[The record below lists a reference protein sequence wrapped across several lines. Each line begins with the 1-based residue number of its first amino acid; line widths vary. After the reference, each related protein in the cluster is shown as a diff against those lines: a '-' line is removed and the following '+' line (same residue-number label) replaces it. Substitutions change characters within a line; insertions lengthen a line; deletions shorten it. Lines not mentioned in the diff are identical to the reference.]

1 MLLVCNYF
9 CNFAHIFNIIKE
21 KVMKHLRWI
30 IPLIV
35 TVILVVNNA
44 CSPNHE
50 LFDQEVTQIISDS
63 LSPVD
68 SLDPN
73 HTWVLTDTRTVTV
86 TANANVNAQWLKILT
101 ADPRKSADAEVA
113 SQVMI
118 ADGETAYMSFCYPK
132 IVTTLYAAL
141 VDDEGRFT
149 VTEFSPNDT
158 KVDFSEPLYTK
169 QIMSYIP
176 QPQTFVYCYVEEMPD
191 YTNLDFD
198 FNDCVLG
205 IAYERTGERE
215 MRFHVTLSAVGTDR
229 PMSAALHLR
238 NFKYDEIDTIYT
250 EGGASFNVNS
260 KGENIPEQ
268 VISPNLLRTKELL
281 LKSQSQAK
289 EEDKEAVINLFC
301 DAHWATGDLLEE
313 NDQRL
318 IDRWYY
324 NVSKTSSSDMTFRT
338 IVPREVTYIV
348 KFKEATGLE
357 YLNFDLLDPF
367 IIKEYLGGTFEV
379 HPYAYRHD
387 WVLKEYKLAEIVK
400 LPWALVVPYKKFRHP
415 LEGMNIGF
423 KKRDVLAFG
432 AYGYRGHSF
441 GEWSMNHNT
450 ANDWYLNEYATES
463 QVY

>member
-1 MLLVCNYF
+1 
-9 CNFAHIFNIIKE
+9 
-21 KVMKHLRWI
+21 MKHLRWI

-35 TVILVVNNA
+35 TVILVVNSS

-50 LFDQEVTQIISDS
+50 LFDQNVTQAISDS

-68 SLDPN
+68 SIDKYHN
-73 HTWVLTDTRTVTV
+73 WMLTNTRSITV
-86 TANANVNAQWLKILT
+86 TANANVNARWLKILT
-101 ADPRKSADAEVA
+101 ADPRKDPNAEVA
-113 SQVMI
+113 TQVMI
-118 ADGETAYMSFCYPK
+118 ADGETTFMSFCFPK

-141 VDDEGRFT
+141 IDDEGRFT
-149 VTEFSPNDT
+149 VTAFSPNDT

-169 QIMSYIP
+169 QLISYIP
-176 QPQTFVYCYVEEMPD
+176 QPQTFVYCYEEEMPD

-198 FNDCVLG
+198 YNDVVMG
-205 IAYERTGERE
+205 VAYERTGERE
-215 MRFHVTLSAVGTDR
+215 MRFHVTLNAVGTDR
-229 PMSAALHLR
+229 PMSAALHLK
-238 NFKYDEIDTIYT
+238 NFKYDEIESVTT

-260 KGENIPEQ
+260 QGTEIAEQ
-268 VISPNLLRTKELL
+268 DISPNLLRTKEML
-281 LKSQSQAK
+281 LKSQNQEK

-301 DAHWATGDLLEE
+301 DAHWATGDLLKPNEQYVI
-313 NDQRL
+313 N
-318 IDRWYY
+318 RWHY
-324 NVSKTSSSDMTFRT
+324 NVSKTSSQDMTYRT
-338 IVPREVTYIV
+338 IVPREVTFIV
-348 KFKEATGLE
+348 TFKEAKGLE
-357 YLNFDLLDPF
+357 YLNFDLIDPF

-463 QVY
+463 QVYP